1 MYLYKIG
8 SRGAVVKEIQKVVGC
23 YPDGIF
29 GEITEECVKEWQKA
43 HSLTPDGIV
52 GPATF
57 AKMFTKRF
65 KKSKRSITEIVIHC
79 SATPDGKS
87 YTVDDIRKWHKD
99 RGFSDIG
106 YHYVVYRNG
115 CVELGRDVDIA
126 GAHVQG
132 HNAHTIGICY
142 IGGMDKYGKI
152 AKDTRTLAQKASL
165 LSLLTDLRKL
175 YPTAKICG
183 HRDFSED
190 LNKNGI
196 LEPWEWMK
204 ECPCF
209 DAIKEYSKL

>member
-1 MYLYKIG
+1 MYLYRIG

-57 AKMFTKRF
+57 AKMFAKRF

-79 SATPDGKS
+79 SATPEGKD
-87 YTVDDIRKWHKD
+87 YTVDDIRQWHKD

-115 CVELGRDVDIA
+115 SIELGRDVDTA

-142 IGGMDKYGKI
+142 IGGMDRYNKK

-165 LSLLTDLRKL
+165 LSLLIDLRKL
-175 YPTAKICG
+175 YPKAKICG

-190 LNKNGI
+190 LNNNGI